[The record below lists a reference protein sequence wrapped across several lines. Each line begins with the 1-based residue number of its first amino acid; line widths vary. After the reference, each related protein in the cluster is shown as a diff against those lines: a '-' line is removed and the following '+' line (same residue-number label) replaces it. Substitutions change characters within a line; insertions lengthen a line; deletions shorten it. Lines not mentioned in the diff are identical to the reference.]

1 MDVEGKVMSLRFIS
15 SLTTA
20 RRVAIGT
27 ALAASLGLTAL
38 ATADE
43 RVTALLRGGER
54 VTGRFDG
61 IANGLVHIDVS
72 DTDER
77 KIPLGD
83 VALIDLVGGAQGLP
97 ETELSEARGDD
108 HVLFPKSGGPVKG
121 RLVTIEGS
129 EREKNNPQPTT
140 VVFRT
145 SSGEE
150 RRLRLSEVG
159 RLYLGRYPGAA
170 PAGTSTSN
178 PTATPATAGGQ
189 NGTVNVPANQRWVS
203 TGITVSAGQMVSF
216 NASGEVQLSADAGD
230 TATTAGSKLGRR
242 ASGAPLPAELAGA
255 LVGRVGNGRVFGI
268 GNQAGPLTMPDGGML
283 YLAVNDDNV
292 DDNRGAFSVT
302 VTAQPFTGTS
312 RVNPR
317 DPRRR
322 P

>member
-15 SLTTA
+15 RLTTA

-27 ALAASLGLTAL
+27 ALAASLGLTTMAV
-38 ATADE
+38 ADE

-97 ETELSEARGDD
+97 ETELSQARGDD
-108 HVLFPKSGGPVKG
+108 HVLLTRNGAMTKG
-121 RLVTIEGS
+121 RMVTIEGS
-129 EREKNNPQPTT
+129 QRERNNPRPTT

-145 SSGEE
+145 ASGEE
-150 RRLRLSEVG
+150 RRVPLTDVG

-170 PAGTSTSN
+170 PADTSASTT
-178 PTATPATAGGQ
+178 TATPATVSGNTA
-189 NGTVNVPANQRWVS
+189 TVNVAANQRWVS
-203 TGITVSAGQMVSF
+203 TGMTVVQGQMVIF
-216 NASGEVQLSADAGD
+216 NTSGEVQLSPDGADVASS
-230 TATTAGSKLGRR
+230 AGSKLGRR
-242 ASGAPLPAELAGA
+242 ASGAPLPADLAGA
-255 LVGRVGNGRVFGI
+255 LIGRVGNGRVFGI
-268 GNQAGPLTMPDGGML
+268 GNQTNALMMPDGGVL

-302 VTAQPFTGTS
+302 VTAQPATANTS
-312 RVNPR
+312 RTSRNPR
-317 DPRRR
+317 R